1 MYVIIGATGN
11 TGKVVAETLLAK
23 GEKVRVI
30 GRSAERQQSL
40 VAKGAEACVADVKD
54 EAALAKVFTGAT
66 AVYAMNPPNLKAEDV
81 RSGQLAVGRALAGAI
96 GKAGVKHVLF
106 LSSVGAQN
114 AKGCGPVSGLHAV
127 EKMLNAIAG
136 ANVLSLRP
144 AYFMEN
150 FLMLFGMIKN
160 MGMMGGIIKADVSMP
175 VIATRDIGPV
185 AAEAL
190 VKRDWTGNTTRELLG
205 QRDITMTE
213 AAKVLGAAIGKPG
226 LSYNAFPGFMAKP
239 ALTQMGLSKSVADGL
254 VEMSEAIND
263 RRMVPLEKR
272 SAANTTSTSI
282 EWFAANVFVPAFQG
296 STAKA

>member
-1 MYVIIGATGN
+1 MQVITGATGN

-23 GEKVRVI
+23 GEKVRVL
-30 GRSAERQQSL
+30 GRSAEKLQPF
-40 VAKGAEACVADVKD
+40 VAKGAEAFVAEVTD
-54 EAALAKVFTGAT
+54 EAALTKAFTGAT
-66 AVYAMNPPNLKAEDV
+66 AVYAMVPPNMKADDV
-81 RSGQLAVGRALAGAI
+81 RSSQLAVGRALAGAI
-96 GKAGVKHVLF
+96 GKAGVKHLVF

-114 AKGCGPVSGLHAV
+114 AEGCGPVSGLHAV
-127 EKMLNAIAG
+127 EQMLNGIAG

-150 FLMLFGMIKN
+150 FLMLMGMIKN
-160 MGMMGGIIKADVSMP
+160 MGMMGGVIKADVPLP

-190 VKRDWTGNTTRELLG
+190 LKRDWTGSATRELLG
-205 QRDITMTE
+205 QRDLTMAE
-213 AAKVLGAAIGKPG
+213 AAKVFGAAIGKPG
-226 LSYNAFPGFMAKP
+226 LSYSAFPGFMAKP

-272 SAANTTSTSI
+272 SDANTTPTAI
-282 EWFAANVFVPAFQG
+282 EWFAENVFAPAFHG
-296 STAKA
+296 KAAGA